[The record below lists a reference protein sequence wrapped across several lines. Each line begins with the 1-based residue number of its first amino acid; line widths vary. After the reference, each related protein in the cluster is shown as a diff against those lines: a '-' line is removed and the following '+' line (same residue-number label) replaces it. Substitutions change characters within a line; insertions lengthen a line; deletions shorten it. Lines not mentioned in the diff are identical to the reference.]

1 MLLRFLKNIL
11 LMVVL
16 SLISFFLCNTFVTKV
31 SATKVV
37 PNNLE
42 TNDLLSK
49 LNPDRQLNPDIISS
63 NKITDKQQMQ
73 SFTDQNTV
81 VTPAPP
87 GTNDYATAPD
97 PDYPAGRTATDH
109 LTGDNGPKSI
119 SLPAGKI
126 AYVSNAKQFIHA
138 LYGNYCSG
146 RNTMADKN
154 RLPYQNS
161 LWDMY
166 WYDTDIT
173 KIVLTKDINLA
184 KIGVDPDISV
194 PDNKGKLQ
202 KVAFSYPFGFDNNM
216 NGTTDAGYYT
226 LANLPSWHSLKSN
239 GQDLDYTS
247 VVIDGTYKGVRH
259 TLALGTFSMETYSYD
274 GSHVNHDITAENI
287 DIYGSSFYGLVWGN
301 NLGNNTI
308 ETFDNVNYYGSQL
321 AFNDDQTQTII
332 KNKTTVYSLASYKV
346 PDDNR
351 TYACQGG
358 TKGDQ
363 QNFQTNNIVF
373 EPGSVYR
380 GYTYNANVIELKGK
394 AVLKDNSRVNLYPHG
409 NSAENKNILNEGI
422 LMKGDNP
429 SLELYGSAKLNI
441 DCNTQNLKDSN
452 SGDLSSPSISSISA
466 DDNTSDGGSKYNYS
480 CGAFN
485 MYSPNSVINFYPN
498 DNGASPEVN
507 ITSESNIY
515 DNDPL
520 VYLGGGKAN
529 LSHGKF
535 SVDSKHLGTYNTANS
550 GGLLKFDNLMAI
562 NVKSGGDF
570 NVDVGD
576 NDNDANDPI
585 NLIYAS
591 NLNVSIMNPKNVNL
605 DLRNDKCAN
614 SALVY
619 INNNTPQTIKAYDT
633 RISASGNSKIV
644 SGSNIPGSLGKDT
657 NGKDVSFGN
666 DAPLRVQTLDLPFM
680 YSAINSNMYLNNTAR
695 IQAPQDTLDELKD
708 AMAEMNG
715 KEFRFVHM
723 SDLPGPVISNIPR
736 RSSPKMRTISGK
748 VTGDKWQN
756 VNDPTSISGKE
767 FDPKPPLINVKVQH
781 HNTSNAETTSTDLGT
796 VGNEKE
802 ARQKKNNDPNNNDT
816 VPVSPNRLINDNLDI
831 SDANIGKPI
840 DPNSTPPYNKEPQY
854 LDAKDI
860 SWSDKNNFSYNLD
873 DLLKKYNTNHPDDK
887 LSLKPT
893 DTIKTS
899 AVTNYQETPIQNT
912 RITNIDLQSGDE
924 PSKPFLLGETINM
937 PFKYLDTDSEA
948 KILSIKGNV
957 YKLVTDDNGNIEK
970 QLIKPFE
977 ETINIKNHLTEWT
990 NAQLQLPVESTK
1002 NPGNYIVEF
1011 NGSDD
1016 NGNVYSI
1023 DNEDSISWKYTVSG
1037 FPKYNGEKVI
1047 NDHRNNSG
1055 DEKYPNIVGN
1065 LQYTLKTIFKVANN
1079 DVSKPLS
1086 NVEFTHPGE
1095 IDDIANSD
1103 QNITDLHDYTLTA
1116 SYIDEQGKTQSKQLN
1131 DFNYNTSYKPGDFGL
1146 GSEFPAGVI
1155 FTITHKI
1162 KVNNLKPKDRVH
1174 IGADQMLSTN
1184 DKNETSVLGTSN
1196 SIDYNSIGSIVLN
1209 VADTMNFGSHTL
1221 PFNREKPLFMKDGKE
1236 KPIVEIDNN
1245 TSVSQPVTL
1254 TAQTDGD
1261 GSSENL
1267 DNWLYFRTWNSDTS
1281 TSLDTPMSDK
1291 VTVYHGNIGTD
1302 SQSNKIISNNWF
1314 DDKGEQ
1320 KFGPILKFS
1329 TSPRAKTYSTKITWS
1344 LTNSL

>member
-1 MLLRFLKNIL
+1 MLLKFLKNIL

-87 GTNDYATAPD
+87 GTNDYDTAPD

-146 RNTMADKN
+146 RNTLADKN

-161 LWDMY
+161 TYDGY
-166 WYDTDIT
+166 YYDTDIT

-184 KIGVDPDISV
+184 NINDDPTISV
-194 PDNKGKLQ
+194 RDNKGKLQ
-202 KVAFSYPFGFDNNM
+202 QVNFSRFDFANNIKPT
-216 NGTTDAGYYT
+216 NCGECYYT
-226 LANLPSWHSLKSN
+226 LANLPSWHTISGNMDTTTL
-239 GQDLDYTS
+239 
-247 VVIDGTYKGVRH
+247 VIDGTYKGIRH
-259 TLALGTFSMETYSYD
+259 SLALGTFNIETWTYD
-274 GSHVNHDITAENI
+274 GYARVNHDIQAQNM
-287 DIYGSSFYGLVWGN
+287 DIYGSSFYGLIWGASTN
-301 NLGNNTI
+301 NYTI

-321 AFNDDQTQTII
+321 AYNDDKTQTII
-332 KNKTTVYSLASYKV
+332 KNKTTVYSLANYKV

-351 TYACQGG
+351 TYACEGN
-358 TKGDQ
+358 KGDQ

-380 GYTYNANVIELKGK
+380 GYTYNANVIELTGK

-422 LMKGDNP
+422 LMKGNNP

-452 SGDLSSPSISSISA
+452 SGDISSPSISSISA
-466 DDNTSDGGSKYNYS
+466 DDNTSDGSSKYNYS

-873 DLLKKYNTNHPDDK
+873 DLLKKYNTYHPDDK

-912 RITNIDLQSGDE
+912 RITNIDLQAGDE

-1065 LQYTLKTIFKVANN
+1065 LQYTLKTIFKVANS
-1079 DVSKPLS
+1079 DVSNPLS

-1291 VTVYHGNIGTD
+1291 ITVYHGNIGTD

>member
-81 VTPAPP
+81 VTPAPN

-109 LTGDNGPKSI
+109 LPSDNGPKSI

-146 RNTMADKN
+146 RNTIADKN
-154 RLPYQNS
+154 RLPYQIS
-161 LWDMY
+161 SYDWTY
-166 WYDTDIT
+166 YDTDIT

-184 KIGVDPDISV
+184 NIGVDPDISV

-202 KVAFSYPFGFDNNM
+202 KVTFSSFGFEENT
-216 NGTTDAGYYT
+216 NGTTDSGYYT

-239 GQDLDYTS
+239 GRDLDYTS

-259 TLALGTFSMETYSYD
+259 TLALGTFSMQTYMYD

-287 DIYGSSFYGLVWGN
+287 DIYGSSYFGLVWGYGI
-301 NLGNNTI
+301 GNYTI

-321 AFNDDQTQTII
+321 AYNDDKTQTII
-332 KNKTTVYSLASYKV
+332 KNKTTVYSLANYKV
-346 PDDNR
+346 PGDNR
-351 TYACQGG
+351 KYVCQNTGNN
-358 TKGDQ
+358 GDQ

-373 EPGSVYR
+373 ESGSVYR
-380 GYTYNANVIELKGK
+380 GYTYNANAIELTGG
-394 AVLKDNSRVNLYPHG
+394 ATLKDGSQVYLYPHG
-409 NSAENKNILNEGI
+409 NNAEHRGILNEGF
-422 LMKGDNP
+422 LMNGSNSKP
-429 SLELYGSAKLNI
+429 SLNLYGSAKLNI
-441 DCNTQNLKDSN
+441 DCNTKNLKDSI
-452 SGDLSSPSISSISA
+452 PSISA
-466 DDNTSDGGSKYNYS
+466 DDNTSDGKSTYNS
-480 CGAFN
+480 PCGAFQ
-485 MYSPNSVINFYPN
+485 MMGGSSSINYYEEK
-498 DNGASPEVN
+498 GVSPEVN
-507 ITSESNIY
+507 ITSEGAFYGN
-515 DNDPL
+515 NPV
-520 VYLGGGKAN
+520 VYLQGGNAN

-535 SVDSKHLGTYNTANS
+535 SVDAKNLKNYNTAGS
-550 GGLLKFDNLMAI
+550 GGLLKFENSMLI

-576 NDNDANDPI
+576 KDNTETDPI

-591 NLNVSIMNPKNVNL
+591 DLNVSIMNPKNVNL
-605 DLRNDKCAN
+605 DLRNDNCAN

-619 INNNTPQTIKAYDT
+619 INNYTPKTIKVYDT

-666 DAPLRVQTLDLPFM
+666 DAPLRIQTLDLPFM
-680 YSAINSNMYLNNTAR
+680 YSAISSNMYLNNTAK

-708 AMAEMNG
+708 AMAEMSG

-756 VNDPTSISGKE
+756 INDPTSISGKE
-767 FDPKPPLINVKVQH
+767 FDPKPPLISVKVQH

-912 RITNIDLQSGDE
+912 RITNIDLQAGDE

-1055 DEKYPNIVGN
+1055 NEKYPNIVGN
-1065 LQYTLKTIFKVANN
+1065 LQYTLKTIFKVANS

-1267 DNWLYFRTWNSDTS
+1267 DNWLYFRTWNSNTS

-1291 VTVYHGNIGTD
+1291 ITVYHGNIGTD